1 MTLPLSW
8 PKSTVRSFHFYFWG
22 HRSNPSFS
30 SCWCLRSWPRI
41 NGSSWLPT
49 VLVSC
54 AEGSKVRSWAHEFW
68 RSASREGICLR
79 GKWCPVHTSSHGVLN
94 APDSGNTQYGEEKRK
109 ERKMVPDSS
118 LQVQETTC
126 RPTAPLSPQAL
137 AVGKMYLS
145 LSPECWGCGDRWF
158 QWGKHMLQPLRYSL
172 QL

>member
-1 MTLPLSW
+1 MTLPLSR
-8 PKSTVRSFHFYFWG
+8 PKSTIRSFHFYFWG
-22 HRSNPSFS
+22 HRSNPSFG

-49 VLVSC
+49 VLSAVRRGQRC
-54 AEGSKVRSWAHEFW
+54 VAELMNS
-68 RSASREGICLR
+68 EGLPA
-79 GKWCPVHTSSHGVLN
+79 GKAFALEGN
-94 APDSGNTQYGEEKRK
+94 DAPCIPHPTECWMRQIQAIPNMEKRS

-118 LQVQETTC
+118 LQVPETTC
-126 RPTAPLSPQAL
+126 RPAAPLSPQAL

-145 LSPECWGCGDRWF
+145 LSTECWGWGDRWF